1 VVGFEELEMCCRI
14 ALGLAF
20 LFLSGCVHD
29 LSMHSKDGE
38 NFTGRYRFAAGDSGL
53 IQVSGPDNE
62 LFSGPFVPIS
72 RAKFI
77 DGYREVFGIG
87 SISVS
92 EPEIYDGNP
101 FAGVFGSSSA
111 LPDLAHGETFD
122 PLAGKSQATVRGPLV
137 YWSAFLSGE
146 RGTRMLCYLIGSS
159 YSGPGFGKCK
169 TDPGHEYTV
178 QF

>member
-1 VVGFEELEMCCRI
+1 MNRI
-14 ALGLAF
+14 LFALAF
-20 LFLSGCVHD
+20 FFVAGCVHD
-29 LSMHSKDGE
+29 LSMHSQDGQ
-38 NFTGRYRFAAGDSGL
+38 NFSGRYRFAAGDSGL
-53 IQVSGPDNE
+53 IQVSGPDGE
-62 LFSGPFVPIS
+62 LFSGQFAPIS
-72 RAKFI
+72 RANYI
-77 DGYREVFGIG
+77 DGYREVFGLG
-87 SISVS
+87 SISVA
-92 EPEIYDGNP
+92 EPEISDGNP

-122 PLAGKSQATVRGPLV
+122 PAARKSQTTVRGPLL